1 MKIKSAISL
10 GNTINSD
17 ILLTGIEASALHT
30 LSKSNPINLLFL
42 TFLIHNLKVWF
53 HYWGVVIKFSQR

>member
-42 TFLIHNLKVWF
+42 TFLILNLKVWF